1 MRRSECSTG
10 WGQGQWWY
18 GAGWIFA
25 AVSWGSDESRV
36 VGCLL
41 PEKGREERDSNE
53 GSGKQLGIP
62 APESSGVL
70 SGKDMI
76 SASLSLWS
84 STDTS
89 ECGSLGRIVGAPQFM
104 CKMQAVNHSSPLG
117 LGNHPAPPAPH
128 PRHRPCV
135 LLSSRAENTSLP
147 QVGFLTPLEKTEIGA
162 SILYEDSLLPVT
174 CLSLP
179 STLVKGQGDS
189 QDSLQALTLLP
200 LVFLLIFLH
209 FNNQHFLSAFVVP
222 CTVTVA
228 GEKK

>member
-1 MRRSECSTG
+1 M
-10 WGQGQWWY
+10 
-18 GAGWIFA
+18 
-25 AVSWGSDESRV
+25 SWGSNESRV

-41 PEKGREERDSNE
+41 PEKGREGRDSNE

-117 LGNHPAPPAPH
+117 IEAFLKRNS
-128 PRHRPCV
+128 PRGC
-135 LLSSRAENTSLP
+135 LFETENDFFPMVKILQRMARHSGGLTKAH
-147 QVGFLTPLEKTEIGA
+147 LTPQCSRMLNDTRH
-162 SILYEDSLLPVT
+162 
-174 CLSLP
+174 
-179 STLVKGQGDS
+179 
-189 QDSLQALTLLP
+189 SLQQLA
-200 LVFLLIFLH
+200 H
-209 FNNQHFLSAFVVP
+209 GKGMLSVNSGTPQLQEQRHPGHAS
-222 CTVTVA
+222 
-228 GEKK
+228 